1 MIFRRA
7 KEPLKKLN
15 TVQGHTK
22 LSIKRDG
29 DVEKQ
34 IQMIGL
40 TKEDLDIAKS
50 LQPFVLASLDQ
61 IVERFYKNLE
71 NEPSLLTIIKDNS
84 SIERLKKTLSQHIT
98 EMFEG
103 VIDSAFFEK
112 RTRIANVH
120 VRIGLQTK
128 WYMCAFQDLFISL
141 SDIVEEN
148 LLHKKEYFAALRA
161 ISKILNLEQQLV
173 LEAYDRE
180 TARIKQELE
189 DEKSNIKDNIT
200 SASQSLAA
208 ISEQTN
214 ASFLELIAQSEEIT
228 ASADVASELSVLAEE
243 RSLKGKEQ
251 INNQDVSMSNI
262 EHTLNE
268 IANDV
273 KVLLDISKQMQG
285 IINIVTGVAD
295 QTNLLSLNAAIEAAR
310 AGEHGRGF
318 SIVAGEV
325 RKLSEETKQS
335 VTNVS
340 NLILNTN
347 SQVSKLGKSLDR
359 IRIEVE
365 QGSNSMKETNI
376 YFEEI
381 MSAMNDTKEQNRA
394 IKNELVS
401 FVSVVNDLGKAFEEV
416 AISADKL
423 TNITHELN

>member
-214 ASFLELIAQSEEIT
+214 ASFQELIAQSEEIT
-228 ASADVASELSVLAEE
+228 ASADVASELSILAEE

>member
-1 MIFRRA
+1 MIFRKA

-40 TKEDLDIAKS
+40 TKEDLNIAKS

-214 ASFLELIAQSEEIT
+214 ASFQELIAQSEEIT
-228 ASADVASELSVLAEE
+228 ASADVASELSILAEE

>member
-15 TVQGHTK
+15 NVQGHTK
-22 LSIKRDG
+22 LSIRRDS

-61 IVERFYKNLE
+61 VVERFYKNLE
-71 NEPSLLTIIKDNS
+71 NEPSLITIIKDNS

-112 RTRIANVH
+112 RTRIANAH

-128 WYMCAFQDLFISL
+128 WYICAFQDLFISL

-148 LLHKKEYFAALRA
+148 LLHKQEYFAALRA

-180 TARIKQELE
+180 TARITQELE

>member
-1 MIFRRA
+1 MIFRKA

-214 ASFLELIAQSEEIT
+214 ASFQELIAQSEEIT
-228 ASADVASELSVLAEE
+228 ASADVASELSILAEE